1 MLSYRKRPWQAW
13 ALFLPDTAENS
24 APSHIGTAS
33 KEPPTAMGR
42 MTMNEKPSST
52 EARIHF
58 QVLDSWRGIAA
69 LLVALFHLNILSVIY
84 SLDFI
89 RNGFLF
95 VDFFFVLSG
104 FVITHSYADRLVTLE
119 GVGTFAIR
127 RLGRL
132 WPLHAVVLLAFIVV
146 EAARAVSASHGA
158 SFDKPPFTDAASPGS
173 ILINLAFGQSFGIE
187 KQLTWNPLSWSIC
200 AEFWTYLIFAAAIFV
215 ASRWLRRTRFA
226 PEILITAMLAGA
238 AAILVLFSQHGI
250 DVTFDL
256 GLARCIYGF
265 LVGHLTYRLWRMVS
279 HVEFRAGLPEATTL
293 LAATLFVSLA
303 GHAEISFLA
312 PLVFAVVVF
321 VFAFE
326 TGPVS
331 RLLLNKGSAWLGQIS
346 YSMYMWQAFIIFN
359 VVDRPI
365 SMIEKMTGRVLT
377 TTVAVGA
384 TFGNETRKLIVLDGH
399 LLPIAVTMLFVGLLI
414 AVASVSYYLIEKP
427 GQKLFARLAGWAG
440 NQLAQ
445 DGDRSLDSAPAR
457 TRRAAG
463 AFIKRATLA
472 IHRGHRLR

>member
-1 MLSYRKRPWQAW
+1 
-13 ALFLPDTAENS
+13 
-24 APSHIGTAS
+24 
-33 KEPPTAMGR
+33 MGR
-42 MTMNEKPSST
+42 MTMNEKSSSPTT

-58 QVLDSWRGIAA
+58 RVLDSWRGIAA
-69 LLVALFHLNILSVIY
+69 LLVALFHLNILSVVY

-104 FVITHSYADRLVTLE
+104 FVITHSYADRLVTLG

-132 WPLHAVVLLAFIVV
+132 WPLHAVVLLAFVIV
-146 EAARAVSASHGA
+146 EAARAISASHGA

-200 AEFWTYLIFAAAIFV
+200 AEFWTYLIFAAALFIG
-215 ASRWLRRTRFA
+215 STWLRRTRFA
-226 PEILITAMLAGA
+226 FETLIVAILAGGT
-238 AAILVLFSQHGI
+238 AILVLFSQHGI

-279 HVEFRAGLPEATTL
+279 HLEFRAGLPEATTL
-293 LAATLFVSLA
+293 LAAVLYVSLA
-303 GHAEISFLA
+303 GHEAISFLA
-312 PLVFAVVVF
+312 PPVFAVVVF

-331 RLLLNKGSAWLGQIS
+331 RLMLNKASAWLGQIS

-359 VVDRPI
+359 LVDRPV
-365 SMIEKMTGRVLT
+365 SMIEKMTGHVLT

-384 TFGNETRKLIVLDGH
+384 TFGNETRKLIVLDGNF
-399 LLPIAVTMLFVGLLI
+399 LPIAVTMLFIGVLV

-427 GQKLFARLAGWAG
+427 GQKLFARLALWAG
-440 NQLAQ
+440 NRLAQ
-445 DGDRSLDSAPAR
+445 DGDRSRGSAASAASAR
-457 TRRAAG
+457 SRQAG
-463 AFIKRATLA
+463 HALPRSM
-472 IHRGHRLR
+472 R